1 MAPSFSITRWQKGI
15 ALIFGLSFIGL
26 LIYNQQ
32 VPTAKI
38 KIGGQNLTVLLAQ
51 TPARQYTGLG
61 GRADLGKYDGMLFT
75 FPVADKY
82 AFVMRDMHFSI
93 DIIWLNN
100 GKLWILHRVCRLK
113 LEWRKVICG
122 AIVRAFPV
130 TRFWNYPP
138 VLAPNTKLKLGILLD
153 DE

>member
-100 GKLWILHRVCRLK
+100 GKIVDIAPSVPLEIGVAESNLRRYRPRLSGNAV
-113 LEWRKVICG
+113 LELPAGFSAKHQIKIG
-122 AIVRAFPV
+122 DIVR
-130 TRFWNYPP
+130 
-138 VLAPNTKLKLGILLD
+138 
-153 DE
+153 